1 MIDRRIAGSLG
12 LLALLILIGMAGYVT
27 IDDVRWFDALYMTMN
42 TITTVGFQEVW
53 KLSFISKIWTL
64 FIMLAGIGMFF
75 FIFGQVAQKVVDF
88 KRIGRIRMQNQINRL
103 SDHYIVCGF
112 GRMGSAVAQEFAEEG
127 KPFIVIEQNNE
138 KLERI
143 RGLRYLVVEGDATK
157 DDVLIQAGIERAR
170 GLIAVLANDADNLFL
185 TLTARSIS
193 TELYILA
200 RSIETAST
208 NKLIRVG
215 ANKVVNPYETAGHK
229 IARLAIKPGVVEFLE
244 IATNQAKV
252 DLTMETTTIQAGS
265 DAEGNSLAGLDLRKN
280 YNLIVAAI
288 TNPGRPTRFNPDPDY
303 KLAAGDVL
311 LIIGN
316 LKNLKRFEQLCFKQD

>member
-1 MIDRRIAGSLG
+1 MFDGRLTGSLI
-12 LLALLILIGMAGYVT
+12 LFALLILLGTAGYVVF
-27 IDDVRWFDALYMTMN
+27 DGVDWFDALYMTLI
-42 TITTVGFQEVW
+42 TITTVGFQEEW
-53 KLSFISKIWTL
+53 TLSFGTKIWTL

-75 FIFGQVAQKVVDF
+75 FIFGQIAQRVIDF
-88 KRIGRIRMQNQINRL
+88 KRIGRIHMQNQINRL

-112 GRMGSAVAQEFAEEG
+112 GRMGSAVSQEFAAEA
-127 KPFIVIEQNNE
+127 KPFVVIEQNTE

-143 RGLRYLVVEGDATK
+143 RKFKYLLVEGDATK
-157 DDVLIQAGIERAR
+157 DDVLHQAGIKRAK

-193 TELYILA
+193 TNLYILA

-252 DLTMETTTIQAGS
+252 DLTMETIPVQSGS
-265 DAEGNSLAGLDLRKN
+265 DAEGNSLSGLNLRKN

-288 TNPGRPTRFNPDPDY
+288 TTPGRPTRFNPDPDE
-303 KLAAGDVL
+303 KLGAGDIL
-311 LIIGN
+311 LTIGN
-316 LKNLKRFEQLCFKQD
+316 MKNLKRFEELCSTGD